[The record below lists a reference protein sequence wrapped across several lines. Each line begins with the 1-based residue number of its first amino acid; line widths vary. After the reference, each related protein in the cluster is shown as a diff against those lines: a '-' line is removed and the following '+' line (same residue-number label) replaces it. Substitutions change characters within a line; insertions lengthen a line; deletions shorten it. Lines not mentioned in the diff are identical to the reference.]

1 MVPSKSNKSHSNIY
15 NNDIPYPKPL
25 DKEPSK
31 DQNYYKITQ
40 LKEVQELHQQNVNN
54 YKKGNICELVYSEEE
69 YNEDNRYISYD
80 KLYDLINIKEP
91 YDRNNYKNFKYKNYN
106 KDNELLFSS
115 DFESG
120 NLRYAIKLN
129 SNEYDLILRPETDC
143 IRTYHWFFFR
153 VKINKFTNSDKLN
166 QNKIVKQEF

>member
-1 MVPSKSNKSHSNIY
+1 M
-15 NNDIPYPKPL
+15 
-25 DKEPSK
+25 
-31 DQNYYKITQ
+31 
-40 LKEVQELHQQNVNN
+40 NN
-54 YKKGNICELVYSEEE
+54 YKKGNICGLVYSEEE

-153 VKINKFTNSDKLN
+153 VKINKFTNTC
-166 QNKIVKQEF
+166 KIKAVCGT

>member
-1 MVPSKSNKSHSNIY
+1 MVPSKSNINHNIIY
-15 NNDIPYPKPL
+15 NNEIPYPKPI
-25 DKEPSK
+25 DRESSN
-31 DQNYYKITQ
+31 DQISYKINQ
-40 LKEVQELHQQNVNN
+40 LKEIQELHQKNVNN
-54 YKKGNICELVYSEEE
+54 YRKGNICELVYSEEE
-69 YNEDNRYISYD
+69 YNENNRFISYD

-115 DFESG
+115 NFESG

-153 VKINKFTNSDKLN
+153 VKIINSQIQIN
-166 QNKIVKQEF
+166 